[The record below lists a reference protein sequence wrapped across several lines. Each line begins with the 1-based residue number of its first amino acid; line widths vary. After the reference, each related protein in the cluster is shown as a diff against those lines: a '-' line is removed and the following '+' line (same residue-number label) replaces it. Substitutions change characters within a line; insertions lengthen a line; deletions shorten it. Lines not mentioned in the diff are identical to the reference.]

1 MNNKLSIQEM
11 NFVKRLFK
19 NQKIIHYGFIVAGF
33 LGCISIL
40 GLIIAIRLH
49 SRDGLM
55 MAIYF
60 GTLAFILIFKTRSD
74 NITAQIIEK
83 LLPNDQSSL
92 E

>member
-49 SRDGLM
+49 SRD
-55 MAIYF
+55 
-60 GTLAFILIFKTRSD
+60 RSD